1 MSNDTGD
8 DKEGTMGK
16 LAPVW
21 SKLSD
26 LTVTHGRG
34 ARVFDTEG
42 RSWLDMTSGIAVTS
56 TGHAHPRVVQAIQR
70 QAERFL
76 HAQVNIYTHDLL
88 APLADALERIT
99 PSGIDTFFFANS
111 GAEATEAAVKLARQA
126 TKRPNVV
133 VFQGSFHGRTAQA
146 MAMTT
151 SRTGYRAGYMPLPAG
166 VFVSLFPGF
175 PRSSRLGDEVSVDE
189 ALDYL
194 DYLLA
199 AQSAP
204 SETAAFV
211 IEPVLGEG
219 GYLPAPPEFLRGI
232 KERAEAHGILFVVDE
247 VQTGFGRTGRWF
259 AIEHA
264 ELSPDILVMAK
275 GIASGFPFSG
285 IGARWELMERWPVG
299 SHGGTYGGNPVG
311 AAAALATI
319 EVIEEEGLLANAA
332 ARGAQLAGAM
342 EQLAEKFPAIARVRA
357 LGLMVGV
364 ELRDAEGRPDASFTQ
379 EVLAELQRHRVLAM
393 SAGTFGNIVR
403 WMPPL
408 IVSEAEIDEAASAF
422 EVSVEAVVDRRR

>member
-1 MSNDTGD
+1 
-8 DKEGTMGK
+8 MGR

-21 SKLSD
+21 SKLSGI
-26 LTVTHGRG
+26 TVTHGRG

-42 RSWLDMTSGIAVTS
+42 VAWLDMTAGIAVTS
-56 TGHAHPRVVQAIQR
+56 TGHAHPRVVEAIAR

-88 APLADALERIT
+88 QPLADALDEIT
-99 PSGIDTFFFANS
+99 PGPIDTFFFSNS

-126 TKRPNVV
+126 TRKPNVI
-133 VFQGSFHGRTAQA
+133 VFQGSFHGRTAQT

-151 SRTGYRAGYMPLPAG
+151 SRTGYRAGYVPLPAG

-175 PRSSRLGDEVSVDE
+175 PRSSRRGDEVDVDE
-189 ALDYL
+189 ALDYF

-199 AQSAP
+199 AQTAP
-204 SETAAFV
+204 SETAAIV

-219 GYLPAPPEFLRGI
+219 GYIPAPRAFLQGLA
-232 KERAEAHGILFVVDE
+232 ERAREAGVLVIADE
-247 VQTGFGRTGRWF
+247 VQTGFGRTGRMF
-259 AIEHA
+259 AVEHA
-264 ELSPDILVMAK
+264 GVTPDIIVMAK
-275 GIASGFPFSG
+275 GIASGFPFSA
-285 IGARWELMERWPVG
+285 IGSTYELMERWPVG
-299 SHGGTYGGNPVG
+299 SHGGTYGGNPMG

-319 EVIEEEGLLANAA
+319 AVIREEGLVDNAA
-332 ARGAQLAGAM
+332 ARGAQLAAAM
-342 EQLAEKFPAIARVRA
+342 ERIAEKVPVVARVRS

-364 ELRDAEGRPDASFTQ
+364 ELRDETDRPDAALTT
-379 EVLAELQRHRVLAM
+379 EVLAEMRDRHHVLAM

-408 IVSEAEIDEAASAF
+408 VVSEAEIDEAQAAF
-422 EVSVEAVVDRRR
+422 EASLATVLERR

>member
-1 MSNDTGD
+1 
-8 DKEGTMGK
+8 MGR

-21 SKLSD
+21 SKVSPI
-26 LTVTHGRG
+26 TVTHGRG
-34 ARVFDTEG
+34 ARVWDTNG
-42 RSWLDMTSGIAVTS
+42 QAWLDMTAGIAVTS
-56 TGHAHPRVVQAIQR
+56 TGHAHPKVAEAIAR
-70 QAERFL
+70 QAERFI

-88 APLADALERIT
+88 QPLADALDAIT
-99 PSGIDTFFFANS
+99 PDGIDTFFFSNS

-126 TKRPNVV
+126 TKRPNVI

-175 PRSSRLGDEVSVDE
+175 PRSSRVGDEVSVDE

-199 AQSAP
+199 SQTAP
-204 SETAAFV
+204 AETAAVV

-219 GYLPAPPEFLRGI
+219 GYIPAPAAFLTGVV
-232 KERAEAHGILFVVDE
+232 ERARAHGIVFVADE
-247 VQTGFGRTGRWF
+247 VQTGFGRTGRMF
-259 AIEHA
+259 AVEHA
-264 ELSPDILVMAK
+264 NVTPDILVMAK

-285 IGARWELMERWPVG
+285 IGASWELMERWPVG
-299 SHGGTYGGNPVG
+299 SHGGTYGGNPMGV
-311 AAAALATI
+311 AAALATI
-319 EVIEEEGLLANAA
+319 QVIQEEGLVDNAA
-332 ARGAQLAGAM
+332 RRGAQLQASM
-342 EQLAEKFPAIARVRA
+342 ERIAEKFECVSRVRG

-364 ELRDAEGRPDASFTQ
+364 ELRDDAGRPDADLVGR
-379 EVLAELQRHRVLAM
+379 VLAEMQASHRVLAM
-393 SAGTFGNIVR
+393 SAGTFGNIIR

-408 IVSEAEIDEAASAF
+408 VVSEAEIDEAAAAF
-422 EVSVEAVVDRRR
+422 EASLAHVLAQR